1 MRVEKST
8 VNFGGRSFKL
18 REVGECQAVKVRIP
32 IATRGM
38 LASPARG

>member
-18 REVGECQAVKVRIP
+18 RAVGEGQSMELRNL
-32 IATRGM
+32 IAAGGM
-38 LASPARG
+38 LGGPDRG